1 MNHLT
6 ELLCRIFVKNSDK
19 VKDPRVR
26 SAYGTLSAIVG
37 IVLNILL
44 FVGKFLVG
52 TISGSV
58 AIRADAIN
66 NLTDAASQIVSLIS
80 FRIAA
85 KPADRDHPFGH
96 ARIEYVASMIV
107 SMSILIIAYQ
117 LLMDSIEKI
126 IHPVATEFRWVT
138 VGVLAASI
146 LVKLWLG
153 LFNRRIGKKIDSEVL
168 RATMTD
174 SLSDAG
180 ATLAV
185 LISTLVYH
193 FTSFDPDAYMGIIV
207 AILIAVAG
215 IRILKDTKNSI
226 LGGAPDAEVVEH
238 IERIVNS
245 YPEALGIHDMAVH
258 SYGPG
263 TTMASLHVE
272 VDGSAD
278 IFDTHDAID
287 RMEKQLYTEA
297 GIHAT
302 IHMDPIV
309 TNDPMVTELRDKVT
323 ALVKKIDE
331 RLSLHD
337 FRMVKGT
344 THSNL
349 IFDVAVP
356 FEVKMEAGEI
366 KAAIDAAV
374 KTIDESYCTVITVD
388 RT

>member
-117 LLMDSIEKI
+117 LLMDSIDKI
-126 IHPVATEFRWVT
+126 ILPVATEFRWVT

-193 FTSFDPDAYMGIIV
+193 FTGFDPDAYMGIAV
-207 AILIAVAG
+207 AALIAVAG
-215 IRILKDTKNSI
+215 VRILNDTKNSI
-226 LGGAPDAEVVEH
+226 LGGAPDAEVVEAIH
-238 IERIVNS
+238 RIVGS

-278 IFDTHDAID
+278 IFDVHDAMD
-287 RMEKQLYTEA
+287 RIEKQLYTEA

-309 TNDPMVTELRDKVT
+309 TNDPTVTELRDKVT

-366 KAAIDAAV
+366 KAAIDSAV

>member
-1 MNHLT
+1 MT
-6 ELLCRIFVKNSDK
+6 DLLCRLFIKDADNVKS
-19 VKDPRVR
+19 PQVR
-26 SAYGTLSAIVG
+26 SAYGTLSSVVG
-37 IVLNILL
+37 ILLNIVL
-44 FVGKFLVG
+44 FAGKFLVG
-52 TISGSV
+52 IISGSV

-117 LLMDSIEKI
+117 LLSDSVDKI
-126 IHPVATEFRWVT
+126 INPVATEFRWVT

-180 ATLAV
+180 ATFAV
-185 LISTLVYH
+185 LISTLIYH
-193 FTSFDPDAYMGIIV
+193 FTDFDPDAYMGIIV

-215 IRILKDTKNSI
+215 IRILSDTKNSI
-226 LGGAPDAEVVEH
+226 LGGAPDAEVVEAIH
-238 IERIVNS
+238 RIVNS

-278 IFDTHDAID
+278 VFETHDAID
-287 RMEKQLYTEA
+287 RIEKQLYTEA

-309 TNDPMVTELRDKVT
+309 TNDPLVTELRDKVT

-337 FRMVKGT
+337 FRMVKGS

-356 FEVKMEAGEI
+356 FEI
-366 KAAIDAAV
+366 KTDTNELKTAIDAAV
-374 KTIDESYCTVITVD
+374 KTIDETYCIVITVD

>member
-1 MNHLT
+1 VNDLT

-44 FVGKFLVG
+44 FCGKFLVG

-107 SMSILIIAYQ
+107 AMSILIIAYQ
-117 LLMDSIEKI
+117 LLMDSIDKI
-126 IHPVATEFRWVT
+126 IHPVATEFRWVS

-180 ATLAV
+180 ATFAV
-185 LISTLVYH
+185 LIATLIYH

-215 IRILKDTKNSI
+215 VRILNDTKNSI
-226 LGGAPDAEVVEH
+226 LGGAPAPETVEE
-238 IERIVNS
+238 IRRIVES
-245 YPEALGIHDMAVH
+245 YPETLGIHDMAVH

-272 VDGSAD
+272 VDGSANV
-278 IFDTHDAID
+278 FDMHDAID
-287 RMEKQLYTEA
+287 RMEKQLFTDA

-309 TNDPMVTELRDKVT
+309 TNDPIVTEVREKITVLLKN
-323 ALVKKIDE
+323 IDE
-331 RLSLHD
+331 RLSMHD
-337 FRMVKGT
+337 FRMVIGH

-349 IFDVAVP
+349 IFDVVVP
-356 FEVKMEAGEI
+356 FEMT
-366 KAAIDAAV
+366 IDASALKHDIDHLV
-374 KTIDESYCTVITVD
+374 KQIDPSYNTVVTVD
-388 RT
+388 RA

>member
-1 MNHLT
+1 MT
-6 ELLCRIFVKNSDK
+6 DLLCRLFVKDAGN
-19 VKDPRVR
+19 VKNPRVR
-26 SAYGTLSAIVG
+26 SAYGTLSSIVG

-44 FVGKFLVG
+44 FAGKFLVG

-85 KPADRDHPFGH
+85 KPADRDHPYGH

-117 LLMDSIEKI
+117 LLGDSIDKI
-126 IHPVATEFRWVT
+126 LNPVATEFRWVT

-193 FTSFDPDAYMGIIV
+193 FTSFDPDAYMGIAV
-207 AILIAVAG
+207 AVLIAVAG
-215 IRILKDTKNSI
+215 IRILNDTKNSI
-226 LGGAPDAEVVEH
+226 LGGAPEPDVVEN
-238 IERIVNS
+238 IVRIVGS

-272 VDGSAD
+272 VDGAANV
-278 IFDTHDAID
+278 FDTHDAID
-287 RMEKQLYTEA
+287 RIEKQLYTEA

-309 TNDPMVTELRDKVT
+309 TGDPMVTEVRDKVN
-323 ALVKKIDE
+323 ALLKNIDD
-331 RLSLHD
+331 RLSMHD
-337 FRMVKGT
+337 FRMVRGS

-356 FEVKMEAGEI
+356 FEVKTDTAEL
-366 KAAIDAAV
+366 KAAIDQAV
-374 KTIDESYCTVITVD
+374 KTIDETYCTVITID
-388 RT
+388 RA

>member
-1 MNHLT
+1 MT
-6 ELLCRIFVKNSDK
+6 DLLCRLFVKNAQD
-19 VKDPRVR
+19 VKNPVVR
-26 SAYGTLSAIVG
+26 SAYGTLSSVVG
-37 IVLNILL
+37 ILLNILL
-44 FVGKFLVG
+44 FACKFLVG

-85 KPADRDHPFGH
+85 KPADRDHPYGH

-107 SMSILIIAYQ
+107 SFLILIIAYQ
-117 LLMDSIEKI
+117 LLGDSIDKI
-126 IHPVATEFRWVT
+126 INPVATEFRWVT
-138 VGVLAASI
+138 VGVLVASI

-180 ATLAV
+180 ATFAV

-193 FTSFDPDAYMGIIV
+193 FTNFDPDAYMGIAV
-207 AILIAVAG
+207 AVLIAVAG
-215 IRILKDTKNSI
+215 VRILNDTKNSI
-226 LGGAPDAEVVEH
+226 LGGAPEAEVVEAIH
-238 IERIVNS
+238 RIVGS
-245 YPEALGIHDMAVH
+245 DPEARGSHDMAVH

-278 IFDTHDAID
+278 IFDVHDAMD
-287 RMEKQLYTEA
+287 RIEKQLYTEA

-309 TNDPMVTELRDKVT
+309 TGDPLVSRVRDQVS
-323 ALVKKIDE
+323 ALLAGMDE
-331 RLSLHD
+331 RLSMHD

-356 FEVKMEAGEI
+356 FEIKTDTNEL
-366 KAAIDAAV
+366 KAAIDAAI
-374 KTIDESYCTVITVD
+374 KTIDETYCTVITID
-388 RT
+388 RA

>member
-37 IVLNILL
+37 IILNILL
-44 FVGKFLVG
+44 FGGKFLVG

-117 LLMDSIEKI
+117 LLMDSIDKI

-193 FTSFDPDAYMGIIV
+193 FTSFDPDAYMGIAV
-207 AILIAVAG
+207 AVLIAFAG
-215 IRILKDTKNSI
+215 IRILSDTKNSI

-287 RMEKQLYTEA
+287 RIEKQLYTEA

-309 TNDPMVTELRDKVT
+309 TNDPTVTELRDKVT

>member
-1 MNHLT
+1 MT
-6 ELLCRIFVKNSDK
+6 DLLCRLFVKNAQD
-19 VKDPRVR
+19 VKNPVVR
-26 SAYGTLSAIVG
+26 SAYGTLSSVVG
-37 IVLNILL
+37 ILLNILL
-44 FVGKFLVG
+44 FACKFLVG

-85 KPADRDHPFGH
+85 KPADRDHPYGH

-107 SMSILIIAYQ
+107 SFLILIIAYQ
-117 LLMDSIEKI
+117 LLGDSIDKI
-126 IHPVATEFRWVT
+126 INPVATEFRWVT
-138 VGVLAASI
+138 VGVLVASI

-180 ATLAV
+180 ATFAV

-193 FTSFDPDAYMGIIV
+193 FTDFDPDAYMGIAV
-207 AILIAVAG
+207 ALLIAVAG
-215 IRILKDTKNSI
+215 IRILNDTKNSI
-226 LGGAPDAEVVEH
+226 LGGAPEAEVVEAIH
-238 IERIVNS
+238 RIVGS

-278 IFDTHDAID
+278 IFDVHDAMD
-287 RMEKQLYTEA
+287 RIEKQLYTEA

-309 TNDPMVTELRDKVT
+309 TGDPLVSRVRDQVS
-323 ALVKKIDE
+323 ALLAGMDE
-331 RLSLHD
+331 RLSMHD

-356 FEVKMEAGEI
+356 FEIKTDTNEL

-374 KTIDESYCTVITVD
+374 KTIDETYCTVITID
-388 RT
+388 RA

>member
-1 MNHLT
+1 MT
-6 ELLCRIFVKNSDK
+6 DLLCRLFVKDAGN
-19 VKDPRVR
+19 VKNPRVR
-26 SAYGTLSAIVG
+26 SAYGTLSSIVG

-44 FVGKFLVG
+44 FAGKFLVG

-85 KPADRDHPFGH
+85 KPADRDHPYGH

-117 LLMDSIEKI
+117 LLGDSIDKI
-126 IHPVATEFRWVT
+126 LNPVATEFRWVT

-193 FTSFDPDAYMGIIV
+193 FTSFDPDAYMGIAV
-207 AILIAVAG
+207 AVLIAVAG
-215 IRILKDTKNSI
+215 IRILNDTKNSI
-226 LGGAPDAEVVEH
+226 LGGAPEPDVVEN
-238 IERIVNS
+238 IVRIVES

-272 VDGSAD
+272 VDGAANV
-278 IFDTHDAID
+278 FDTHDAID
-287 RMEKQLYTEA
+287 RIEKQLYTEA

-309 TNDPMVTELRDKVT
+309 TGDPMVTEVRDKVN
-323 ALVKKIDE
+323 ALLKNIDD
-331 RLSLHD
+331 RLSMHD
-337 FRMVKGT
+337 FRMVRGS

-356 FEVKMEAGEI
+356 FEVKTEANEL
-366 KAAIDAAV
+366 KAAIDQAV
-374 KTIDESYCTVITVD
+374 KTIDKTYCTVITVD
-388 RT
+388 RA

>member
-1 MNHLT
+1 MT
-6 ELLCRIFVKNSDK
+6 DLLCRLFIKDADNVKS
-19 VKDPRVR
+19 PQVR
-26 SAYGTLSAIVG
+26 SAYGTLSSVVG
-37 IVLNILL
+37 ILLNIVL
-44 FVGKFLVG
+44 FAGKFLVG
-52 TISGSV
+52 IISGSV

-117 LLMDSIEKI
+117 LLSDSVDKI
-126 IHPVATEFRWVT
+126 INPVATEFRWVT

-180 ATLAV
+180 ATFAV
-185 LISTLVYH
+185 LISTLIYH
-193 FTSFDPDAYMGIIV
+193 FTDFDPDAYMGIIV

-215 IRILKDTKNSI
+215 IRILSDTKNSI
-226 LGGAPDAEVVEH
+226 LGGAPDAEVVEAIH
-238 IERIVNS
+238 RIVNS

-278 IFDTHDAID
+278 VFETHDAID
-287 RMEKQLYTEA
+287 RIEKQLYTEA

-309 TNDPMVTELRDKVT
+309 TNDPLVTELRDKVT
-323 ALVKKIDE
+323 ALIKGMDE

-337 FRMVKGT
+337 FRMVKGS

-356 FEVKMEAGEI
+356 FEI
-366 KAAIDAAV
+366 KTDTNELKTAIDAAV
-374 KTIDESYCTVITVD
+374 KTIDETYCTVITID
-388 RT
+388 RA

>member
-1 MNHLT
+1 MT
-6 ELLCRIFVKNSDK
+6 DLLCRLFVKNAQD
-19 VKDPRVR
+19 VKNPVVR
-26 SAYGTLSAIVG
+26 SAYGTLSSVVG
-37 IVLNILL
+37 ILLNILL
-44 FVGKFLVG
+44 FAGKFLVG

-85 KPADRDHPFGH
+85 KPADRDHPYGH

-107 SMSILIIAYQ
+107 SFLILIIAYQ
-117 LLMDSIEKI
+117 LLGDSIDKI
-126 IHPVATEFRWVT
+126 INPVATEFRWVT
-138 VGVLAASI
+138 VGVLVASI

-180 ATLAV
+180 ATFAV

-193 FTSFDPDAYMGIIV
+193 FTDFDPDAYMGIAV
-207 AILIAVAG
+207 ALLIAVAG
-215 IRILKDTKNSI
+215 IRILNDTKNSI
-226 LGGAPDAEVVEH
+226 LGGAPEAEVVEAIH
-238 IERIVNS
+238 RIVGS
-245 YPEALGIHDMAVH
+245 YPEAPGIHDMAVP

-278 IFDTHDAID
+278 IFDVHDAMD
-287 RMEKQLYTEA
+287 RIEKQLYTEA

-309 TNDPMVTELRDKVT
+309 TGDPLVSRVRDQVS
-323 ALVKKIDE
+323 ALLAGMDE
-331 RLSLHD
+331 RLSMHD

-356 FEVKMEAGEI
+356 FEIKTDTNEL

-374 KTIDESYCTVITVD
+374 KTIDETYCTVITID
-388 RT
+388 RA

>member
-1 MNHLT
+1 MT
-6 ELLCRIFVKNSDK
+6 QLLCRIFVKNSDK
-19 VKDPRVR
+19 VKDPHVR
-26 SAYGTLSAIVG
+26 SAYGTLCAIVG
-37 IVLNILL
+37 ILLNLLL

-66 NLTDAASQIVSLIS
+66 NLTDAASQIVSLLS

-117 LLMDSIEKI
+117 LLRDSIDKL
-126 IHPVATEFRWVT
+126 IHPVATEFRWVS
-138 VGVLAASI
+138 VAVLIASI

-153 LFNRRIGKKIDSEVL
+153 LFNRRIGQKIDSEVL

-174 SLSDAG
+174 SLSDAA
-180 ATLAV
+180 ATFAV
-185 LISTLVYH
+185 LIATLVYH
-193 FTSFDPDAYMGIIV
+193 WTNFDPDAYMGILV
-207 AILIAVAG
+207 SVLIAVAG
-215 IRILKDTKNSI
+215 IRILNDTKNSI
-226 LGGAPDAEVVEH
+226 LGGAPAPETIEEIKSIVE
-238 IERIVNS
+238 S

-272 VDGSAD
+272 VDGSKNV
-278 IFDTHDAID
+278 FEMHDAID
-287 RMEKQLYTEA
+287 RMEKQLFADA

-309 TNDPMVTELRDKVT
+309 TDDPRVNELRERIREDLKQ
-323 ALVKKIDE
+323 IDE
-331 RLSLHD
+331 RLEMHD
-337 FRMVKGT
+337 FRMVRGT

-349 IFDVAVP
+349 IFDVVVP
-356 FEVKMEAGEI
+356 FEMQVDAVTLKRQVDDLVKH
-366 KAAIDAAV
+366 IDETFCTV
-374 KTIDESYCTVITVD
+374 VTID
-388 RT
+388 RA

>member
-1 MNHLT
+1 
-6 ELLCRIFVKNSDK
+6 
-19 VKDPRVR
+19 
-26 SAYGTLSAIVG
+26 
-37 IVLNILL
+37 
-44 FVGKFLVG
+44 
-52 TISGSV
+52 
-58 AIRADAIN
+58 
-66 NLTDAASQIVSLIS
+66 
-80 FRIAA
+80 
-85 KPADRDHPFGH
+85 
-96 ARIEYVASMIV
+96 MIV

-117 LLMDSIEKI
+117 LLGDSIHKI
-126 IHPVATEFRWVT
+126 LNPVATEFRWVT
-138 VGVLAASI
+138 VGVLSASI

-193 FTSFDPDAYMGIIV
+193 FTSFDPDAYMGIAV
-207 AILIAVAG
+207 AVLIAVAG
-215 IRILKDTKNSI
+215 IRILNDTKNSI
-226 LGGAPDAEVVEH
+226 LGGAPEPDVVEN
-238 IERIVNS
+238 IVRIVES

-272 VDGSAD
+272 VDGAANV
-278 IFDTHDAID
+278 FDTHDAID
-287 RMEKQLYTEA
+287 RIEKQLYTEA

-309 TNDPMVTELRDKVT
+309 TGDPMVTEVRDKVN
-323 ALVKKIDE
+323 ALLKNIDD
-331 RLSLHD
+331 RLSMHD
-337 FRMVKGT
+337 FRMVRGS

-356 FEVKMEAGEI
+356 FEVKTDTSEL
-366 KAAIDAAV
+366 KAAIDQAV
-374 KTIDESYCTVITVD
+374 KTIDETYCTVITID
-388 RT
+388 RA

>member
-1 MNHLT
+1 MT
-6 ELLCRIFVKNSDK
+6 DLLCRLFIKDADNVKS
-19 VKDPRVR
+19 PQVR
-26 SAYGTLSAIVG
+26 SAYGTLSSVVG
-37 IVLNILL
+37 ILLNIVL
-44 FVGKFLVG
+44 FAGKFLVG
-52 TISGSV
+52 IISGSV

-117 LLMDSIEKI
+117 LLSDSVDKI
-126 IHPVATEFRWVT
+126 INPVATEFRWVT

-180 ATLAV
+180 ATFAV
-185 LISTLVYH
+185 LISTLIYH
-193 FTSFDPDAYMGIIV
+193 FTDFDPDAYMGIIV

-215 IRILKDTKNSI
+215 IRILSDTKNSI
-226 LGGAPDAEVVEH
+226 LGGAPDAEVVEAIH
-238 IERIVNS
+238 RIVNS

-278 IFDTHDAID
+278 VFETHDAID
-287 RMEKQLYTEA
+287 RIEKQLYTEA

-309 TNDPMVTELRDKVT
+309 TNDPLVTELRDKVT

-337 FRMVKGT
+337 FRMVKGS

-356 FEVKMEAGEI
+356 FEI
-366 KAAIDAAV
+366 KTDTNELKTAIDASV
-374 KTIDESYCTVITVD
+374 KTIDETYCIVITVD

>member
-1 MNHLT
+1 MT
-6 ELLCRIFVKNSDK
+6 DLLCRLFVKNAQD
-19 VKDPRVR
+19 VKNPVVR
-26 SAYGTLSAIVG
+26 SAYGTLSSVVG
-37 IVLNILL
+37 ILLNILL
-44 FVGKFLVG
+44 FAGKFLVG

-85 KPADRDHPFGH
+85 KPADRDHPYGH

-107 SMSILIIAYQ
+107 SFLILIIAYQ
-117 LLMDSIEKI
+117 LLGDSIDKI
-126 IHPVATEFRWVT
+126 INPVATEFRWVT
-138 VGVLAASI
+138 VGVLVASI

-180 ATLAV
+180 ATFAV

-193 FTSFDPDAYMGIIV
+193 FTDFDPDAYMGIAV
-207 AILIAVAG
+207 ALLIAVAG
-215 IRILKDTKNSI
+215 IRILNDTKNSI
-226 LGGAPDAEVVEH
+226 LGGAPEAEVVEAIH
-238 IERIVNS
+238 RIVGS

-278 IFDTHDAID
+278 IFDVHDAMD
-287 RMEKQLYTEA
+287 RIEKQLYTEA

-309 TNDPMVTELRDKVT
+309 TNDPLVSRVRDQVS
-323 ALVKKIDE
+323 ALLAGMDE
-331 RLSLHD
+331 RLSMHD

-356 FEVKMEAGEI
+356 FEIKTDTNEL
-366 KAAIDAAV
+366 KAAIATAV
-374 KTIDESYCTVITVD
+374 KTIDETYCTVITID
-388 RT
+388 RA

>member
-1 MNHLT
+1 MT
-6 ELLCRIFVKNSDK
+6 DLLCRLFVKDAGN
-19 VKDPRVR
+19 VKNPRVR
-26 SAYGTLSAIVG
+26 SAYGTLSSIVG

-44 FVGKFLVG
+44 FAGKFLVG

-85 KPADRDHPFGH
+85 KPADRDHPYGH

-117 LLMDSIEKI
+117 LLGDSIDKI
-126 IHPVATEFRWVT
+126 LNPVATEFRWVT

-193 FTSFDPDAYMGIIV
+193 FTSFDPDAYMGIAV
-207 AILIAVAG
+207 AVLIAVAG
-215 IRILKDTKNSI
+215 IRILNDTKNSI
-226 LGGAPDAEVVEH
+226 LGGAPEPDVVEN
-238 IERIVNS
+238 IVRIVES

-272 VDGSAD
+272 VDGAANV
-278 IFDTHDAID
+278 FDTHDAID
-287 RMEKQLYTEA
+287 RIEKQLYTEA

-309 TNDPMVTELRDKVT
+309 TGDPMVTEVRDKVN
-323 ALVKKIDE
+323 ALLKNIDD
-331 RLSLHD
+331 RLSMHD
-337 FRMVKGT
+337 FRMVRGS

-356 FEVKMEAGEI
+356 FEVKTDTSEL
-366 KAAIDAAV
+366 KAAIDQAV
-374 KTIDESYCTVITVD
+374 KTIDETYCTVITID
-388 RT
+388 RA

>member
-1 MNHLT
+1 MT
-6 ELLCRIFVKNSDK
+6 DLLCRLFVKDAGN
-19 VKDPRVR
+19 VKNPRVR
-26 SAYGTLSAIVG
+26 SAYGTLSSIVG

-44 FVGKFLVG
+44 FAGKFLVG

-85 KPADRDHPFGH
+85 KPADRDHPYGH

-117 LLMDSIEKI
+117 LLGDSIDKI
-126 IHPVATEFRWVT
+126 LNPVATEFRWVT

-193 FTSFDPDAYMGIIV
+193 FTSFDPDAYMGIAV
-207 AILIAVAG
+207 AVLIAVAG
-215 IRILKDTKNSI
+215 IRILNDTKNSI
-226 LGGAPDAEVVEH
+226 LGGAPEPDVVEN
-238 IERIVNS
+238 IVRIVES

-272 VDGSAD
+272 VDGAANV
-278 IFDTHDAID
+278 FDTHDAID
-287 RMEKQLYTEA
+287 RIEKQLYTEA

-309 TNDPMVTELRDKVT
+309 TGDPMVTEVRDKVN
-323 ALVKKIDE
+323 ALLKNIDD
-331 RLSLHD
+331 RLSMHD
-337 FRMVKGT
+337 FRMVRGS

-356 FEVKMEAGEI
+356 FEVKTDASEL
-366 KAAIDAAV
+366 KAAIDQAV
-374 KTIDESYCTVITVD
+374 KTIDETYCTVITID
-388 RT
+388 RA

>member
-1 MNHLT
+1 MT
-6 ELLCRIFVKNSDK
+6 DLLCRLFVKNAQD
-19 VKDPRVR
+19 VKNPVVR
-26 SAYGTLSAIVG
+26 SAYGTLSSVVG
-37 IVLNILL
+37 ILLNILL
-44 FVGKFLVG
+44 FAGKFLVG

-85 KPADRDHPFGH
+85 KPADRDHPYGH

-107 SMSILIIAYQ
+107 SFLILIIAYQ
-117 LLMDSIEKI
+117 LLGDSIDKI
-126 IHPVATEFRWVT
+126 INPVATEFRWVT
-138 VGVLAASI
+138 VGVLVASI

-180 ATLAV
+180 ATFAV

-193 FTSFDPDAYMGIIV
+193 FTDFDPDAYMGIAV
-207 AILIAVAG
+207 ALLIAVAG
-215 IRILKDTKNSI
+215 IRILNDTKNSI
-226 LGGAPDAEVVEH
+226 LGGAPEAEVVEAIH
-238 IERIVNS
+238 RIVGS

-278 IFDTHDAID
+278 IFDVHDAMD
-287 RMEKQLYTEA
+287 RIEKQLYTEA

-309 TNDPMVTELRDKVT
+309 TGDPLVSRVRDQVS
-323 ALVKKIDE
+323 ALLTGMDE
-331 RLSLHD
+331 RLSMHD

-356 FEVKMEAGEI
+356 FEIKTDTNEL
-366 KAAIDAAV
+366 KAAIATAV
-374 KTIDESYCTVITVD
+374 KSIDETYCTVITID
-388 RT
+388 RA

>member
-1 MNHLT
+1 MT
-6 ELLCRIFVKNSDK
+6 RLLCRWFVKDADNVKNPK
-19 VKDPRVR
+19 VRA
-26 SAYGTLSAIVG
+26 AYGTLCSIVG

-44 FVGKFLVG
+44 FIGKFLVG
-52 TISGSV
+52 MISGSV

-117 LLMDSIEKI
+117 LLMDSVDKL
-126 IHPVATEFRWVT
+126 IHPVLTEFRWVS
-138 VGVLAASI
+138 VAVLGASI

-185 LISTLVYH
+185 LISTLVYY
-193 FTSFDPDAYMGIIV
+193 FTDFDPDAYMGIGV
-207 AILIAVAG
+207 ALLIAFAG
-215 IRILKDTKNSI
+215 IRILNDTKNSI
-226 LGGAPDAEVVEH
+226 LGGAPEEETVEA
-238 IERIVNS
+238 IKSIVNS
-245 YPEALGIHDMAVH
+245 YPETLGIHDMMVH

-263 TTMASLHVE
+263 TTLASLHVE
-272 VDGSAD
+272 VDGDAD
-278 IFDTHDAID
+278 IYEMHDAID
-287 RMEKQLYTEA
+287 RMERQLYFEA
-297 GIHAT
+297 GVHAT

-309 TNDPMVTELRDKVT
+309 TNDPEVSRLR
-323 ALVKKIDE
+323 AQMQAAVKSIDQ
-331 RLSLHD
+331 SMDLHD
-337 FRMVKGT
+337 FRMVKGP
-344 THSNL
+344 THFNF
-349 IFDVAVP
+349 IFDVVVP
-356 FEVKMEAGEI
+356 FEIKLDEADLKRRIEALA
-366 KAAIDAAV
+366 KEM
-374 KTIDESYCTVITVD
+374 DETYCTVVMID
-388 RT
+388 RA